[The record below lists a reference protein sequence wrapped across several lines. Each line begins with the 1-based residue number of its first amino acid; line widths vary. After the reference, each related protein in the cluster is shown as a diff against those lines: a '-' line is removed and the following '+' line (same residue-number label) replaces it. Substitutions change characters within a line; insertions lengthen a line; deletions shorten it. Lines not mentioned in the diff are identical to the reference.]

1 MISFTISQH
10 FYILPNGSR
19 VLQRIFPID
28 CIFAGRIWSVQPF
41 WGPIIFAL
49 PNPTERTLKLR
60 FMPHGKRQSSQNNI
74 HVHEASMLLVDFFSV
89 FYMFVCRNCWK
100 GHLFFEDLH
109 EAWHCMPCPFLR
121 RGGLKFC
128 WGSFPGNHVWNPM
141 EKNTWK
147 GSVFHHRHL
156 GEILG
161 TLVKFDQKFPLLCKN
176 LRDGRWKKSIW
187 NWEIVRVVQ
196 IYIFGSL

>member
-1 MISFTISQH
+1 MISFAISQH

-19 VLQRIFPID
+19 VLQRIFPGPID

-60 FMPHGKRQSSQNNI
+60 FMPHGKRRSAQNNI
-74 HVHEASMLLVDFFSV
+74 HVHEASMLLVDFLFS
-89 FYMFVCRNCWK
+89 FLPVCLPK
-100 GHLFFEDLH
+100 LLEGSSFFEDLH
-109 EAWHCMPCPFLR
+109 EAWHCMPCLPSSGA
-121 RGGLKFC
+121 GGLKFC
-128 WGSFPGNHVWNPM
+128 WGSFPGNHIWNPM
-141 EKNTWK
+141 EKTTWK

-161 TLVKFDQKFPLLCKN
+161 TLVKSWAP
-176 LRDGRWKKSIW
+176 
-187 NWEIVRVVQ
+187 
-196 IYIFGSL
+196 